1 MKKRTLSLL
10 LFFLCLPMM
19 LSAQQTKTESGI
31 TFVVDENLPA
41 PVRNKYSS
49 LRGGKALAKMVAEH
63 ANVVKPG
70 DGLVASSFERDSMLY
85 FSSDVLYKTMV
96 RCFAEH
102 RPLVLSP
109 DMVWLVIAQ
118 NFSYYVNEHADELC
132 SKLVSHDGKIS
143 LVVNSQEDL
152 VSGHPDWS
160 AIMTDFERQIA
171 EHSKADICHTITAD
185 FTTTGPTERIASQIT
200 LMDAMKSYFEYIVHT
215 LACGIPAIT
224 LQGTPQ
230 DWQKVY
236 DKAMALKKY
245 GMGWWTKDL
254 DPILKEF
261 VRASQGKPNQAFW
274 KDMVMK
280 DTPLRL
286 RGGGCSFEGP
296 TELDGWFL
304 KLFPYDKDGVRTP
317 EKVAHTRQMLSEMV
331 RVPFRYVVT
340 APSGQTLSDTS
351 MELFAGLVSV
361 KEDPVTLA
369 LTPQIGWMVR
379 MGEGN
384 DAMNDGLKRRMQTY
398 SKRDSSKSN
407 PPEGSSPFGLELR
420 VKRVPEALR
429 EAKAIDRLTLFFVDR
444 VELPQWM
451 DSIDIQRFTVHGKV
465 TQKQAKRLKA
475 RFPHIN
481 LDRPVDAPKEKAEKK
496 SRKKKAVRR
505 DAPASDEISLKLD
518 SVVTRR
524 IDGRV
529 RIIMPRYDSLQRVE
543 SYSCKGFYD
552 EKPVVYHIEYNADNN
567 PLRMACKDVNMYRQD
582 RRYEYDDNGRV
593 VLEYE
598 DMQNDSLDRRGWHDS
613 YAYAYDDAGRIAVKD
628 YHKWDENSM
637 PSSSHM
643 RYVYHY
649 NKKGVLTEVLQYE
662 YFLDAPWARIQ
673 DVPHYAH
680 MELQQRATYNKK
692 GRILKRENLTKNTRT
707 LYTYDREGRLSY
719 SEFFEGDDLDRKT
732 SYSYDFHGNLI
743 AMETTDDDE
752 YTYRT
757 PIHISYRPNYNIQE
771 VAGLRDGLWK
781 HVFPSPLQ
789 GDEFSR
795 PTWHNPV
802 ALYSNFGKG
811 DMEDELVTLFY
822 YSRL

>member
-10 LFFLCLPMM
+10 LFFVCLPMM

-41 PVRNKYSS
+41 PVRDKYSS
-49 LRGGKALAKMVAEH
+49 LRGGKELAKMVAGH
-63 ANVVKPG
+63 ANVAKPA

-85 FSSDVLYKTMV
+85 CTSDVLYNTMV

-118 NFSYYVNEHADELC
+118 NFSYYVNEHADELR

-152 VSGHPDWS
+152 VGGHPDWS

-171 EHSKADICHTITAD
+171 QHSKADICHTITAD

-215 LACGIPAIT
+215 LACGIPTIT

-230 DWQKVY
+230 DWQKVH

-407 PPEGSSPFGLELR
+407 SLDGSNPFGLELR

-429 EAKAIDRLTLFFVDR
+429 EAKAIDRLSLYFVDR

-451 DSIDIQRFTVHGKV
+451 DSIDIQRLTVHGKV

-481 LDRPVDAPKEKAEKK
+481 LDRPVDAPKEKVEKK
-496 SRKKKAVRR
+496 SRKKNVKWKRVV
-505 DAPASDEISLKLD
+505 SDELLLKLD
-518 SVVTRR
+518 SVVTQTK
-524 IDGRV
+524 DGGV
-529 RIIMPRYDSLQRVE
+529 RIIIPHYDSLQRVE
-543 SYSCKGFYD
+543 SYSYKSAYAKD
-552 EKPVVYHIEYNADNN
+552 TIVYHIEYDADSK
-567 PLRMACKDVNMYRQD
+567 PLRMICKDAYKYRQD
-582 RRYEYDDNGRV
+582 TRYEYDKSGRK
-593 VLEYE
+593 VLEYD
-598 DMQNDSLDRRGWHDS
+598 DMQNDSLDRRGWHNC
-613 YAYAYDDAGRIAVKD
+613 YAYAYDDAGRMIVKD
-628 YHKWDENSM
+628 CHKWSEDFQ
-637 PSSSHM
+637 PSRSHV

-649 NKKGVLTEVLQYE
+649 NKKGMLTEVLQYE
-662 YFLDAPWARIQ
+662 YFLDALWARIQ
-673 DVPHYAH
+673 DVPHTVR
-680 MELQQRATYNKK
+680 MELQERATYDKK
-692 GRILKRENLTKNTRT
+692 GRIIKHENLPKETHT
-707 LYTYDREGRLSY
+707 LYTYDSEGRLAY
-719 SEFFEGDDLDRKT
+719 SEFYKGDVFKHKT
-732 SYSYDFHGNLI
+732 IYSYDSHGNLI
-743 AMETTDDDE
+743 AQETIDE
-752 YTYRT
+752 YGYTLQNS
-757 PIHISYRPNYNIQE
+757 IHMSYHSNYQIEE

-781 HVFPSPLQ
+781 HVFPSLLQ
-789 GDEFSR
+789 GDEFYR
-795 PTWHNPV
+795 PTLHRPV
-802 ALYSNFGKG
+802 TLYSNLG
-811 DMEDELVTLFY
+811 DHNWDDEGVRRFY